1 LEWYEA
7 IALMFG
13 VLVVIMF
20 TGMPICFGFMFTC
33 IMGATIYWGGW
44 GGIDQLAMSF
54 YSAVGNYVFLP
65 IPLFILM
72 GDVIFEAGTGAK
84 VVEAVDKIMGRVPG
98 RLSLV
103 TTGVGVLLGAPIGIS
118 GGCIGILGRVM
129 LPEMEKRGYKPEMSV
144 GPIIAT
150 GTLAILI
157 PPSALAVFIGAM
169 GQVSVSKLLLA
180 ITVPGLVLA
189 AMMAGYIII
198 RCVLN
203 PSLAPSYDVA
213 KISRREKWRVGVIY
227 LAPVGIILLAVMG
240 SVFFG
245 LATPSES
252 AALGVVAC
260 VLVAILYKQFSWRMI
275 FRAAKSTT
283 RVTVMVFFIVVG
295 SISFG
300 RLLASS
306 GAITSLVDWTTGL
319 DVSPL
324 VVVAFTQI
332 VLLVLGCFMDPA
344 SIVMITAPIFFPMV
358 KELGF
363 DMLWFATISLLSVQ
377 LGLIS
382 PPFGLDVYTMK
393 ALAPPHITLGQ
404 CFKASTPYFGMGIL
418 LLIIL
423 FFVPQICTW
432 LPSISG
438 AR

>member
-1 LEWYEA
+1 
-7 IALMFG
+7 
-13 VLVVIMF
+13 
-20 TGMPICFGFMFTC
+20 
-33 IMGATIYWGGW
+33 
-44 GGIDQLAMSF
+44 
-54 YSAVGNYVFLP
+54 
-65 IPLFILM
+65 
-72 GDVIFEAGTGAK
+72 
-84 VVEAVDKIMGRVPG
+84 
-98 RLSLV
+98 
-103 TTGVGVLLGAPIGIS
+103 
-118 GGCIGILGRVM
+118 
-129 LPEMEKRGYKPEMSV
+129 MEKRGYKTEMSV

-180 ITVPGLVLA
+180 ITVPGLMLA
-189 AMMAGYIII
+189 VMMTGYIII
-198 RCVLN
+198 RCVFN
-203 PSLAPSYDVA
+203 PTLAPSYDVA
-213 KISRREKWRVGVIY
+213 KISRREKWRVGVLY
-227 LAPVGIILLAVMG
+227 LTPVGIILFAVMG

-260 VLVAILYKQFSWRMI
+260 VAVAALYKQFSWKMI

-300 RLLASS
+300 RILATS
-306 GAITSLVDWTTGL
+306 GAVTELVDFATGL

-324 VVVAFTQI
+324 VIVAFTQI
-332 VLLVLGCFMDPA
+332 VLLILGAFMDPA

-358 KELGF
+358 RALGF

-393 ALAPPHITLGQ
+393 ALAPPHISLGQ
-404 CFKASTPYFGMGIL
+404 CFKASMPYFGMGL
-418 LLIIL
+418 LLLLVL
-423 FFVPQICTW
+423 FFVPDLSTW
-432 LPSISG
+432 LPGISE
-438 AR
+438 AK

>member
-1 LEWYEA
+1 LEWFEA

-13 VLVVIMF
+13 SLVVIMF
-20 TGMPICFGFMFTC
+20 TGMPIAFAFMFTC
-33 IMGATIYWGGW
+33 IMGATLFWGGW
-44 GGIDQLAMSF
+44 GGIEQLAMSF
-54 YSAVGNYVFLP
+54 YSAVANPVFLP

-72 GDVIFEAGTGAK
+72 GDVIYEAGTGTL
-84 VVEAVDKIMGRVPG
+84 VVNAVDKLMGRFPG

-118 GGCIGILGRVM
+118 GGTIGILGRVL
-129 LPEMEKRGYKPEMSV
+129 LPEMETRKYKPEMSL

-169 GQVSVSKLLLA
+169 GSVSVSKLLLA
-180 ITVPGLVLA
+180 ITVPGLILA
-189 AMMAGYIII
+189 AMMTGYIIV
-198 RCVLN
+198 RCVLD
-203 PSLAPSYDVA
+203 PTLAPSYDVA
-213 KISRREKWRVGVIY
+213 KISRREKWRVGIIY
-227 LAPVGIILLAVMG
+227 LAPVGIILVAVMG

-252 AALGVVAC
+252 AALGVLACIAVA
-260 VLVAILYKQFSWRMI
+260 ALYKQFSLKMI
-275 FRAAKSTT
+275 IRAAKSTT

-306 GAITSLVDWTTGL
+306 GAVTGLVEWTTGL

-324 VVVAFTQI
+324 VIVAFTQI

-393 ALAPPHITLGQ
+393 ALAPQYSLGQ
-404 CFKASTPYFGMGIL
+404 CFRSSMPYFAMGLL
-418 LLIIL
+418 LLIVL
-423 FFVPQICTW
+423 FFVPEISLW
-432 LPSISG
+432 LPGISG
-438 AR
+438 AK

>member
-1 LEWYEA
+1 LEWFEA

-13 VLVVIMF
+13 CLVAIML
-20 TGMPICFGFMFTC
+20 TGMPIAFAFMFTC
-33 IMGATIYWGGW
+33 IMGATLFWGGW
-44 GGIDQLAMSF
+44 DGIDQLAMSF
-54 YSAVGNYVFLP
+54 YSAVANYVFLP

-72 GDVIFEAGTGAK
+72 GDVIYEAGTGTL
-84 VVEAVDKIMGRVPG
+84 VVNAVDKLMGRFPG

-118 GGCIGILGRVM
+118 GGCIGILGRVL
-129 LPEMEKRGYKPEMSV
+129 LPEMEARKYKPEMSV

-180 ITVPGLVLA
+180 ITVPGLILA
-189 AMMAGYIII
+189 AMMTGYIII
-198 RCVLN
+198 RCVID

-213 KISRREKWRVGVIY
+213 KIPRREKWKIGILY
-227 LAPVGIILLAVMG
+227 LAPVGIILVAVMG

-252 AALGVVAC
+252 AALGVMAC
-260 VLVAILYKQFSWRMI
+260 ILVAALYKQFSLKMI
-275 FRAAKSTT
+275 IRAARSTT

-300 RLLASS
+300 RLLATS
-306 GAITSLVDWTTGL
+306 GAVTELVDFATGL

-324 VVVAFTQI
+324 VIVAFTQI

-377 LGLIS
+377 IGLIS

-393 ALAPPHITLGQ
+393 ALAPPHISLGD
-404 CFKASTPYFGMGIL
+404 CFRASMPYFGMAL
-418 LLIIL
+418 LLLVIL
-423 FFVPQICTW
+423 FFVPEISTW

-438 AR
+438 AK

>member
-1 LEWYEA
+1 MEWFEA
-7 IALMFG
+7 LALMFG
-13 VLVVIMF
+13 SLVVIMF
-20 TGMPICFGFMFTC
+20 TGMPIAFAFMFTC
-33 IMGATIYWGGW
+33 IMGATLFWGGW
-44 GGIDQLAMSF
+44 NGVDQLVMSF
-54 YSAVGNYVFLP
+54 YSAVANYVFLP

-72 GDVIFEAGTGAK
+72 GDVIYEAGTGSL
-84 VVEAVDKIMGRVPG
+84 VVNAVDKLMGKFPG

-118 GGCIGILGRVM
+118 GGTIGILGRVL
-129 LPEMEKRGYKPEMSV
+129 LPEMEARKYKPEMSL

-169 GQVSVSKLLLA
+169 GSVSVSKLLLA
-180 ITVPGLVLA
+180 ITVPGLILA
-189 AMMAGYIII
+189 AMMTGYIII
-198 RCVLN
+198 RCVMD
-203 PSLAPSYDVA
+203 PTLAPSYDVA
-213 KISRREKWRVGVIY
+213 KISRREKWKVGIIY

-252 AALGVVAC
+252 AALGVLACIAVA
-260 VLVAILYKQFSWRMI
+260 ALYKQFSLRMI
-275 FRAAKSTT
+275 IRAAKSTT

-306 GAITSLVDWTTGL
+306 GAVTGLVEWTTSL

-324 VVVAFTQI
+324 VIVAFTQI
-332 VLLVLGCFMDPA
+332 VLLILGCFMDPA

-393 ALAPPHITLGQ
+393 ALAPQYSLGQ
-404 CFKASTPYFGMGIL
+404 CFRSSMPYFAMGL
-418 LLIIL
+418 LLLVIL
-423 FFVPQICTW
+423 FFVPEISLW
-432 LPSISG
+432 LPGISE
-438 AR
+438 AK

>member
-1 LEWYEA
+1 LEWFEA
-7 IALMFG
+7 LALMFG
-13 VLVVIMF
+13 SLVVIMF
-20 TGMPICFGFMFTC
+20 TGMPIAFAFMFTC
-33 IMGATIYWGGW
+33 IMGATLFWGGW
-44 GGIDQLAMSF
+44 NGVDQLVMSF
-54 YSAVGNYVFLP
+54 YSAVANYVFLP

-72 GDVIFEAGTGAK
+72 GDVIYEAGTGSL
-84 VVEAVDKIMGRVPG
+84 VVNAVDKLMGKFPG

-118 GGCIGILGRVM
+118 GGTIGILGRVL
-129 LPEMEKRGYKPEMSV
+129 LPEMEARKYKPEMSL

-169 GQVSVSKLLLA
+169 GSVSVSKLLLA
-180 ITVPGLVLA
+180 ITVPGLILA
-189 AMMAGYIII
+189 AMMTGYIII
-198 RCVLN
+198 RCVVD
-203 PSLAPSYDVA
+203 PTLAPSYDVA
-213 KISRREKWRVGVIY
+213 KISRREKWKVGIIY

-252 AALGVVAC
+252 AALGVLACIAVA
-260 VLVAILYKQFSWRMI
+260 ALYGQFSLKMI
-275 FRAAKSTT
+275 IRAAKSTT

-306 GAITSLVDWTTGL
+306 GAVTGLVEWTTGL

-324 VVVAFTQI
+324 VIVAFTQI
-332 VLLVLGCFMDPA
+332 VLLILGCFMDPA

-393 ALAPPHITLGQ
+393 ALAPQYSLGQ
-404 CFKASTPYFGMGIL
+404 CFRSSMPYFAMGL
-418 LLIIL
+418 LLLVIL
-423 FFVPQICTW
+423 FFVPEISLW
-432 LPSISG
+432 LPGISE
-438 AR
+438 AK

>member
-1 LEWYEA
+1 LEWFEA

-13 VLVVIMF
+13 CLVAIML
-20 TGMPICFGFMFTC
+20 TGMPIAFAFMFTC
-33 IMGATIYWGGW
+33 IMGATLFWGGW
-44 GGIDQLAMSF
+44 DGIDQLAMSF
-54 YSAVGNYVFLP
+54 YSAVANYVFLP

-72 GDVIFEAGTGAK
+72 GDVIYEAGTGTL
-84 VVEAVDKIMGRVPG
+84 VVNAVDKLMGRFPG

-118 GGCIGILGRVM
+118 GGCIGILGRVL
-129 LPEMEKRGYKPEMSV
+129 LPEMEARKYKPEMSV

-180 ITVPGLVLA
+180 ITVPGLILA
-189 AMMAGYIII
+189 AMMTGYIII
-198 RCVLN
+198 RCVID

-213 KISRREKWRVGVIY
+213 KIPRWEKWKIGILY
-227 LAPVGIILLAVMG
+227 LAPVGIILVAVMG

-252 AALGVVAC
+252 AALGVMAC
-260 VLVAILYKQFSWRMI
+260 ILVAALYKQFSLKMI
-275 FRAAKSTT
+275 IRAARSTT

-300 RLLASS
+300 RLLATS
-306 GAITSLVDWTTGL
+306 GAVTELVDFATGL

-324 VVVAFTQI
+324 VIVAFTQI

-377 LGLIS
+377 IGLIS

-393 ALAPPHITLGQ
+393 ALAPPHISLGD
-404 CFKASTPYFGMGIL
+404 CFRASMPYFGMAL
-418 LLIIL
+418 LLLVIL
-423 FFVPQICTW
+423 FFVPEISTW

-438 AR
+438 AK